1 MTTFAV
7 LAVAVGLAVGRADGP
22 GLAAPAPEHAWLQ
35 RLVGEWEF
43 ESEAVMAPGQ
53 PPVKGKGT
61 ETVRAVGGFWVVG
74 EMKCEMMGQ
83 PMTGLMTVGYDAAK
97 KRYVGTWVCS
107 MCDWMCQYEG
117 SVDSA
122 GKTLTL
128 NCEGPSP
135 ADPAKK
141 VKMKDVVELK
151 DKDTRVL
158 TSSMLGEDGKWVP
171 FMTLTAK
178 RKK

>member
-7 LAVAVGLAVGRADGP
+7 LAVAAGLAVGRADGP
-22 GLAAPAPEHAWLQ
+22 ALAAPAKEHAWLRQ
-35 RLVGEWEF
+35 LVGEWEF

-53 PPVKGKGT
+53 PPVKGKGS
-61 ETVRAVGGFWVVG
+61 ETVRAVGGFWTVG
-74 EMKCEMMGQ
+74 EMKCEMMGR

-97 KRYVGTWVCS
+97 KKYVGSWVCS
-107 MCDWMCQYEG
+107 ACDWMCRYEG

-122 GKTLTL
+122 GRTLTL

-135 ADPAKK
+135 ADPAKT
-141 VKMKDVVELK
+141 VRMKDVLELT

-158 TSSMLGEDGKWVP
+158 TSSLLGDDGKWVP
-171 FMTLTAK
+171 FMTMTAR